1 MTDVDIENYI
11 TLKQLCEEISVS
23 FATGRNWLKLGK
35 IISQTDDDRGRPL
48 FSRSYVEQLKNDIKS
63 GKSAML
69 KKRRNKKY
77 ISGSKVYESYL
88 LPGSCNIKK
97 VKKLIELVL
106 VKGFPLNEME
116 IRLILAEC
124 ALQMFIQREDING
137 FSETN
142 VLAEYLKKGCSL
154 HGYEF
159 LINDLLIE
167 KTQIFSCL
175 AEHPEF
181 FSIAYQY
188 QESEDLLGLIYISC
202 KDSGERKSVGTYFTP
217 TTIVNKLIQ
226 KLINGNNIEK
236 KKILDPCC
244 GTGNFL
250 LQIPGSV
257 GVEYLYG
264 NDIDQISVLLTRI
277 NLALKYHMKDRNILY
292 QHITVNDYLTFE
304 KKEYFDYIIGNPPWG
319 YEFSE
324 EQSIQLKKKYICA
337 SAGTIEAYDLFLEQ
351 ALSNL
356 KLNGVL
362 SFVLPE
368 AVLNVK
374 SHLPI
379 RTFLMKN
386 HSIQYLEYL
395 GNVFDQVQCPCI
407 ILQMLRNHM
416 PLSCIGM
423 NVNDGRRI
431 YTIKEERK
439 IDKESFNF
447 AMTDKEY
454 KVWQKI
460 ENVPGKMTLE
470 GKAKFALGIVTG
482 NNKAYVTNQK
492 TMENEM
498 VLRGQDLRKF
508 HFLESGR
515 YMIYRPEVF
524 QQAAPTGYYRASA
537 KLLYRF
543 VCSQLVF
550 AYDDQQTLS
559 LNSCNILIPELN
571 DIDIKYILAVLNS
584 RMAQF
589 YFKKKFNSIKILRS
603 HIEQIPIPVCEKEE
617 QGYIIQLIEDLIKP
631 SSEEDV
637 LRDYERLDLEI
648 ANIFRLSSKEYAV
661 IREALI
667 NENLFLY

>member
-1 MTDVDIENYI
+1 MADIKIRNYV

-23 FATGRNWLKLGK
+23 FATGRNWMKLGK
-35 IISQTDDDRGRPL
+35 ITAQTDDSRGRPL
-48 FSRSYVEQLKNDIKS
+48 FARWYVEQLKAYINS
-63 GKSAML
+63 GNRTGL

-77 ISGSKVYESYL
+77 VSGSKIYDSYL
-88 LPGSCNIKK
+88 LPGSCNRKK
-97 VKKLIELVL
+97 VKNLIELISVQ
-106 VKGFPLNEME
+106 GFPLNEME

-167 KTQIFSCL
+167 KTQIFSYL

-217 TTIVNKLIQ
+217 TTIVNKLIK
-226 KLINGNNIEK
+226 KLINRNNIEK

-337 SAGTIEAYDLFLEQ
+337 SAGTIESYDLFLEQ

-379 RTFLMKN
+379 RALLMEN
-386 HSIQYLEYL
+386 QSIQYLEYL

-423 NVNDGRRI
+423 TVNDGRRI
-431 YTIKEERK
+431 YTVREERK
-439 IDKESFNF
+439 IDKGSFNF
-447 AMTDKEY
+447 ALTDEEY
-454 KVWQKI
+454 KVWQKL
-460 ENVPGKMTLE
+460 ENVPGKMTLKN
-470 GKAKFALGIVTG
+470 KAKFALGIVTG
-482 NNKAYVTNQK
+482 NNKAYITGQK
-492 TMENEM
+492 TKENEM
-498 VLRGQDLRKF
+498 ILRGQDLRKF

-515 YMIYRPEVF
+515 YMVYKPEVF
-524 QQAAPTGYYRASA
+524 QQAAPAGYYRASA

-543 VCSQLVF
+543 ICSQLVF

-559 LNSCNILIPELN
+559 LNSCNLLIPEL
-571 DIDIKYILAVLNS
+571 DDMDIKYILAVLNS

-603 HIEQIPIPVCEKEE
+603 HIEQIPIPVAEKE
-617 QGYIIQLIEDLIKP
+617 QQKNIIQLVNTLLVPACEADAVRNF
-631 SSEEDV
+631 EQ
-637 LRDYERLDLEI
+637 LDLEM
-648 ANIFRLSSKEYAV
+648 ANIFRLTSAEYAV
-661 IREALI
+661 IKEALI

>member
-1 MTDVDIENYI
+1 MADIKIRNYV

-23 FATGRNWLKLGK
+23 FATGRNWMKLGK
-35 IISQTDDDRGRPL
+35 ITAQTDDSRGRPL
-48 FSRSYVEQLKNDIKS
+48 FARWYVEQLKADIKS
-63 GKSAML
+63 GNSTVL

-77 ISGSKVYESYL
+77 VSGSKIYDSYL
-88 LPGSCNIKK
+88 LPGSCNRKK
-97 VKKLIELVL
+97 VKNLIELISVQ
-106 VKGFPLNEME
+106 GFPLNEME

-167 KTQIFSCL
+167 KTQIFSYL

-226 KLINGNNIEK
+226 KLINGNDIEK

-337 SAGTIEAYDLFLEQ
+337 SAGTIESYDLFLEQ

-379 RTFLMKN
+379 RALLMEN
-386 HSIQYLEYL
+386 QSIQYLEYL

-423 NVNDGRRI
+423 TVNDGRRI
-431 YTIKEERK
+431 YTVREERE
-439 IDKESFNF
+439 IDKGSFNF
-447 AMTDKEY
+447 ALTDEEY
-454 KVWQKI
+454 KVWQKL
-460 ENVPGKMTLE
+460 ENVPGKMTLKN
-470 GKAKFALGIVTG
+470 KAKFALGIVTG
-482 NNKAYVTNQK
+482 NNKAYITGQK
-492 TMENEM
+492 TKENEM
-498 VLRGQDLRKF
+498 ILRGQDLRKF

-515 YMIYRPEVF
+515 YMVYKPEVF
-524 QQAAPTGYYRASA
+524 QQAAPAGYYRASA

-543 VCSQLVF
+543 ICSQLVF

-559 LNSCNILIPELN
+559 LNSCNLLIPEL
-571 DIDIKYILAVLNS
+571 DDMDIKYILAVLNS

-603 HIEQIPIPVCEKEE
+603 HIEQIPIPVAEKE
-617 QGYIIQLIEDLIKP
+617 QQKNIIQLVNTLLVSACEADAVRNF
-631 SSEEDV
+631 EQ
-637 LRDYERLDLEI
+637 LDLEM
-648 ANIFRLSSKEYAV
+648 ANIFRLTSAEYAV
-661 IREALI
+661 IKEALI